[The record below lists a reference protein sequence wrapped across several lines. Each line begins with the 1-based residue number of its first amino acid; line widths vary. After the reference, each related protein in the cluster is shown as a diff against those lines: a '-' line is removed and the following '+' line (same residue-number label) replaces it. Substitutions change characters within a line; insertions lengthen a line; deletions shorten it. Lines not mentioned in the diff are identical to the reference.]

1 MSTGQYGGIMR
12 IVSFTGPKGSGK
24 DTSADILKEEKIAAG
39 SLSFA
44 GPLKKICA
52 EVFKLHHNYMNDPS
66 LKEKELE
73 EPIVLQSKH
82 FRKINLAMTEHLDQD
97 EYFYNPYKASIA
109 GLEGRVIT
117 TPRQLLQVIGTDY
130 IRNRIDPNWL
140 LQAAFSKSTL
150 AKMDQEGLYCITDAR
165 FPTEYQ
171 FLADRFGEDFK
182 GFYVERP
189 EAEQRLQEGAHASE
203 LQVLEVK
210 KLIPEEN
217 VLQNNKSL
225 EDLKKKLLA
234 LKLGDEKPKGK
245 KGQANASKFKFAQA
259 GKSDEGSF

>member
-1 MSTGQYGGIMR
+1 MR

-24 DTSADILKEEKIAAG
+24 DTSADILKEEKIASG

-52 EVFKLHHNYMNDPS
+52 EVFKLHHNFMNDPV
-66 LKEKELE
+66 LKEKELA
-73 EPIVLQSKH
+73 EPITLQSKH
-82 FRKINLAMTEHLDQD
+82 FRKINLAMTDHLDQD

-109 GLEGRVIT
+109 GLEGRVIK

-130 IRNRIDPNWL
+130 IRNRIDANWH

-150 AKMDQEGLYCITDAR
+150 AKMNQEGLYCVTDAR
-165 FPTEYQ
+165 FPNEYQ
-171 FLADRFGEDFK
+171 FLADKFGEDFK
-182 GFYVERP
+182 GYYVERP
-189 EAEQRLQEGAHASE
+189 EAEERLADGAHASE

-210 KLIPEEN
+210 KLIDEDN
-217 VLQNNKSL
+217 IIKNDKSL

-234 LKLGDEKPKGK
+234 LKLGSGKTKSK
-245 KGQANASKFKFAQA
+245 KGQSDSKFKFAQA
-259 GKSDEGSF
+259 GKNDEGAF